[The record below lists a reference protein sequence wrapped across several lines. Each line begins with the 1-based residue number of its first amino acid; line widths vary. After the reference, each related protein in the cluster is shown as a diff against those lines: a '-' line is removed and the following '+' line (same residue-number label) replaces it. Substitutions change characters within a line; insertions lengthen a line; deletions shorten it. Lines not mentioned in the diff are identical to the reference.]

1 MNFGSAVYMYM
12 AEIYEVINL
21 SQGNPGRLSM
31 CNVRQDCL
39 GGEGG
44 GGVWRGTFDG
54 IGREIPLCPS
64 PNVATTCQ
72 PAATRHS
79 LFIYKLLLKNAV
91 CMKTGKRAHLDTR
104 KRQITKR

>member
-44 GGVWRGTFDG
+44 GFG
-54 IGREIPLCPS
+54 EE
-64 PNVATTCQ
+64 
-72 PAATRHS
+72 
-79 LFIYKLLLKNAV
+79 
-91 CMKTGKRAHLDTR
+91 HLTV
-104 KRQITKR
+104 